1 MTRELLQEANGLN
14 RAIIEIE
21 EQIRRAEVIRQLN
34 EPMHIS
40 DASGNHIEID
50 STILAA
56 DIMDNVLT
64 RLNQVKEDMYNR
76 LLQL

>member
-40 DASGNHIEID
+40 DASGNHIRID
-50 STILAA
+50 STVLAA

-64 RLNQVKEDMYNR
+64 QLNQVKENMYNR
-76 LLQL
+76 LLAL